1 MIIDLERLEK
11 YKENNRIEAKK
22 AQGGLPLSM
31 WETYSAFANTLGGVI
46 LLGVE
51 ETEDRSLRAIG
62 LSDPEGMRDEILGI
76 LSDTSRVSSNILGRE
91 DVLIHETEAGSII
104 AVYVPRASRRVRPV
118 CIDGDPFNCYRRSGE
133 GDFRMSRD
141 EAEAMQRDA
150 SLTSPDMM
158 IPEDVTKEDLSDS
171 SVASYRR
178 ALRLFSPAS
187 FPENESDED
196 MLLRISALAKDAGGT
211 IRPTL
216 AGLLMFGKTDVLY
229 SVIRDVSILYR
240 RMAEDGSVTTEVT
253 EMNLYDAYFTF
264 SEKLRNDCEER
275 FGGSLD
281 ITQRSAVSSALAEAF
296 SNCLINSDYLYGGR
310 ISVTWKKD
318 RISFTDPGLFRGED
332 PSTDTSGISDPRNAL
347 IQEMFNLI
355 GNGRGIGSGIST
367 ILSVWAD
374 IGWARPVIRELF
386 DPPRTVMSLCFTA
399 SPPAD
404 EPVPAEELFPQA
416 VEYLT
421 RSVSASPGD
430 LARYLGISSGRARDI
445 LSLLCERDVVC
456 AEDERM
462 RSYRLKR

>member
-1 MIIDLERLEK
+1 MIIDLDRLEK
-11 YKENNRIEAKK
+11 YRENNRIEAKK

-51 ETEDRSLRAIG
+51 EGPDKSLCALG
-62 LSDPEGMRDEILGI
+62 LSDPEGMRDEIMSI

-91 DVLIHETEAGSII
+91 DVIIHESSGGPII
-104 AVYVPRASRRVRPV
+104 AVYVPRAPRRLRPV
-118 CIDGDPFNCYRRSGE
+118 YLDGDPFRAYRRSGE
-133 GDFRMSRD
+133 GDFRMARD

-150 SLTSPDMM
+150 SLTSPDMTLL
-158 IPEDVTKEDLSDS
+158 EDVPKQALSAS

-178 ALRLFSPAS
+178 RLRLFSPAS
-187 FPENESDED
+187 AQEEETDEE
-196 MLLRISALAKDAGGT
+196 MLVRISALAASSDGT
-211 IRPTL
+211 LHPTL
-216 AGLLMFGKTDVLY
+216 AGLLMFGEKDVLY

-240 RMAEDGSVTTEVT
+240 RMEEDGSVTTQVT

-275 FGGSLD
+275 FGGVLD
-281 ITQRSAVSSALAEAF
+281 VRSRSAVSSALAEAF

-318 RISFTDPGLFRGED
+318 RITFTDPGLFRGDD

-355 GNGRGIGSGIST
+355 GNGRGIGSGISS
-367 ILSVWAD
+367 ICSVWAD
-374 IGWARPVIRELF
+374 VGWARPVIRELF
-386 DPPRTVMSLCFTA
+386 DPPRTVMSLCFSTLPA
-399 SPPAD
+399 AD
-404 EPVPAEELFPQA
+404 EPVPPEELFPQA

-421 RSVSASPGD
+421 RNVSASPAD
-430 LARYLGISSGRARDI
+430 LARYLGISSARSRD
-445 LSLLCERDVVC
+445 LLQRLCDADVVC

-462 RSYRLKR
+462 ISYRLKR